1 MAYSIKNFEDF
12 SVVWLTFVVVVA
24 PYVRPTTI
32 YFYIEEEKKAETWV
46 ELLNLRPVEKG
57 GNVSM
62 VLPYDKGVFYGV
74 TQVGGVRV
82 VSKVQLYIDLFNY
95 PARGE

>member
-1 MAYSIKNFEDF
+1 LACYIKNFDFF
-12 SVVWLTFVVVVA
+12 SVVWLAFVVVVA

-62 VLPYDKGVFYGV
+62 VLPYDEGVFYGV
-74 TQVGGVRV
+74 SQVGGEDV

-95 PARGE
+95 PA